1 MRRAASVS
9 LVLFLAVSP
18 LAGCGQ
24 DKLERGLAPADE
36 TAAPDSPAADAETE
50 QQRQQ
55 QLTND
60 EQAAADKEFDA
71 AAGGDAPPPR
81 PTQ

>member
-24 DKLERGLAPADE
+24 DKLERGLAPSDE

-55 QLTND
+55 QLTD
-60 EQAAADKEFDA
+60 EMQKKATEEFDA
-71 AAGGDAPPPR
+71 AAGGDAPPPK
-81 PTQ
+81 PAQ